1 MPDKER
7 MRNDVVM
14 NDRFNRGL
22 ARKARKGDRNSQILL
37 ANIQSGA
44 VDFTGSFGIRNA
56 NQDRDLNIGQ
66 NRVDV
71 KNQGMWADQGAGDIP
86 EPGQAPKAA
95 EPQRQVNPNSKLGA
109 GNGYAGNGQPSNGK
123 SIQNPGAPA
132 ARAELANGTLA
143 EQQEAIDNGGM
154 APSATRPA
162 ATSPASR
169 VFAGNGNEVPV
180 NSDGTRKPSFQEIE
194 DAARERSTK
203 SGAFGKVDKD
213 GKLIKTDY
221 AKVAQ
226 DAFKEDLGKS
236 DLIAKGRAYQGD
248 LAGPEAEEVKA
259 AQAKALERGLSL
271 GGNREQLQA
280 MIGMETDSAAIER
293 KAGEASIKEQM
304 PKGLSENTKKLLL
317 EAKQK
322 AAARTGY
329 TGEVTADTDFG
340 AEAKALIPGAKK
352 EIQAIIDA
360 RDAFRGKGPQA
371 WEAYR
376 KNRET
381 ITGEKIDSSNPDA
394 LDRESQL
401 YFDINGKAAGVG
413 FSGYGND
420 KAFQK
425 DTDRLKQFR
434 GAPSMTDDQM
444 RIVREAPSVG
454 AEKDDSIDPFPTG
467 NPLFDNPNAPSVAW
481 NNSAKPVE
489 TPKSNPKAKPKEDV
503 SAYAGGSPLG
513 AQALDVLGMAIKTP
527 QLIGEKIL
535 QTTVKGYGDM
545 PKTPQEIQQSQNQYA
560 SERVKDLRTRAE
572 KIDTTSIF
580 GKTKKANLLKAA
592 DDFEGTI
599 KRDPNEKQA
608 VEQRKVSE
616 NTSKVVN
623 QAAAVPRKIE
633 DLNNWFNSTLVMT

>member
-1 MPDKER
+1 MSMPDKER

-109 GNGYAGNGQPSNGK
+109 GNGYAGKGQKSNGK

-132 ARAELANGTLA
+132 ARAELANTPTLA
-143 EQQEAIDNGGM
+143 EQQEAIDNPSR
-154 APSATRPA
+154 APSSTRPA
-162 ATSPASR
+162 ATSPALQET
-169 VFAGNGNEVPV
+169 AGN
-180 NSDGTRKPSFQEIE
+180 TRP
-194 DAARERSTK
+194 A
-203 SGAFGKVDKD
+203 
-213 GKLIKTDY
+213 KTNY

-226 DAFKEDLGKS
+226 DAFKS
-236 DLIAKGRAYQGD
+236 DLEKSNLIKTGRDYE
-248 LAGPEAEEVKA
+248 AGKAPEEVKA
-259 AQAKALERGLSL
+259 AQEMALKRGESL

-280 MIGMETDSAAIER
+280 MIGMETDSAAIES
-293 KAGEASIKEQM
+293 KASEGTIKEQT

-360 RDAFRGKGPQA
+360 RDNFREGNSSA
-371 WEAYR
+371 WSNHLRSREVVIGQKISN
-376 KNRET
+376 KNEELFNKEDAL
-381 ITGEKIDSSNPDA
+381 GEKIQGESFRVGVEGSSED
-394 LDRESQL
+394 E
-401 YFDINGKAAGVG
+401 K
-413 FSGYGND
+413 
-420 KAFQK
+420 FQK

-434 GAPSMTDDQM
+434 GAPAMTDDQM
-444 RIVREAPSVG
+444 KIVREASSVG
-454 AEKDDSIDPFPTG
+454 AEKGDSIDPFPTG

-481 NNSAKPVE
+481 NNSTKPVE
-489 TPKSNPKAKPKEDV
+489 SPKSTPKAKPKEDV

-513 AQALDVLGMAIKTP
+513 AQALDILGMAIKTP

-572 KIDTTSIF
+572 KIDTTSVF

-616 NTSKVVN
+616 NTSKVVS

>member
-109 GNGYAGNGQPSNGK
+109 GNGYAGKGQKSNGK

-132 ARAELANGTLA
+132 ARAELANTPTLA
-143 EQQEAIDNGGM
+143 EQQEAIDNPSR
-154 APSATRPA
+154 APSSTRPA
-162 ATSPASR
+162 ATSPALQET
-169 VFAGNGNEVPV
+169 AGN
-180 NSDGTRKPSFQEIE
+180 TRP
-194 DAARERSTK
+194 A
-203 SGAFGKVDKD
+203 
-213 GKLIKTDY
+213 KTNY

-226 DAFKEDLGKS
+226 DAFKS
-236 DLIAKGRAYQGD
+236 DLEKSNLIKTGRDYE
-248 LAGPEAEEVKA
+248 AGKAPEEVKA
-259 AQAKALERGLSL
+259 AQEMALKRGESL

-280 MIGMETDSAAIER
+280 MIGMETDSAAIES
-293 KAGEASIKEQM
+293 KASEGTIKEQT

-340 AEAKALIPGAKK
+340 AEAKALIPGAKA

-360 RDAFRGKGPQA
+360 RDAAAGDPIFNETLKGATRQ
-371 WEAYR
+371 
-376 KNRET
+376 K
-381 ITGEKIDSSNPDA
+381 
-394 LDRESQL
+394 DRENFATDSASSA
-401 YFDINGKAAGVG
+401 FGVPMEKRDPIVPV
-413 FSGYGND
+413 SD
-420 KAFQK
+420 QFQK
-425 DTDRLKQFR
+425 DTDRLKEFR

-444 RIVREAPSVG
+444 KIVREAPSVG
-454 AEKDDSIDPFPTG
+454 AEKGDSIDPFPTG

-481 NNSAKPVE
+481 NNSTKPVE
-489 TPKSNPKAKPKEDV
+489 TPKGDPKAKPKEDV

-572 KIDTTSIF
+572 KIDTTSVF

-616 NTSKVVN
+616 NTSKVVS